1 MSVSVHDSFAELPA
15 VDWDTLTVGA
25 NIYSTSG
32 FAGVREEA
40 LPPEAHA
47 RYLLARDSDG
57 TPVAGLEVYSFS
69 TAPHDLYTPGE
80 LLGEVISAER
90 TAHLNTRPISIAA
103 GWSEFRGQVPGHVNA
118 SAEQRE
124 SALSQLGAEALRL
137 AGQAG
142 SSVLAYCYLPLETA
156 RELAKAHA
164 SDGAVLLLH
173 NVETAM
179 PIGLWADFDDYAAW
193 LPPGRRQRVRRE
205 LRRFRESGRVVT
217 ELPLPEVV
225 KEIAPLSSALMQK
238 YGHTAYDEER
248 AVATF
253 DRQSRFLGDK
263 SSVLLCKENGKAV
276 GFLLRYRQ
284 HDTLYARA
292 AGFDYSVP
300 NADDYYN
307 LMFYHQ
313 IAAGVGRSVSSIHLG
328 INTYEAKMRRG
339 AQPTPLY
346 SVFVGVDRPL
356 EAPDSAVRAYNRTH
370 ATDFVTRYD
379 KYVVGGINTDDWLL
393 D

>member
-1 MSVSVHDSFAELPA
+1 MTVSAYDSFAELPA
-15 VDWDTLTVGA
+15 HDWDTLTAGA

-40 LPPEAHA
+40 LPPGAHV
-47 RYLLARDSDG
+47 RYLLARDGDG
-57 TPVAGLEVYSFS
+57 TPLAKLEVYSF
-69 TAPHDLYTPGE
+69 ADVPHDLYDPGD
-80 LLGEVISAER
+80 LLGEVISDER
-90 TAHLNTRPISIAA
+90 AAHLNARPISVAA
-103 GWSEFRGQVPGHVNA
+103 GWSEFRGQMPGHVNA

-124 SALSQLGAEALRL
+124 SALGRLATEALRL

-156 RELAKAHA
+156 RELVKAHA

-173 NVETAM
+173 NIETSI
-179 PIGLWADFDDYAAW
+179 PIGLWADFDDYVAW
-193 LPPGRRQRVRRE
+193 LPAGRRQRVRRE

-225 KEIAPLSSALMQK
+225 KEIAPLNRALMQK
-238 YGHTAYDEER
+238 YGHAAYDEER
-248 AVATF
+248 AAAVF
-253 DRQSRFLGDK
+253 DRQSRFLGDE
-263 SSVLLCKENGKAV
+263 SSVLLSKDNDKTV
-276 GFLLRYRQ
+276 GFLLRYRH
-284 HDTLYARA
+284 HDMLYARA

-313 IAAGVGRSVSSIHLG
+313 IAAGVGRSVRSIHLG
-328 INTYEAKMRRG
+328 INTFEAKMRRG

-356 EAPDSAVRAYNRTH
+356 EAQDSVVREYNRTR
-370 ATDFVTRYD
+370 AAAFVTKHD
-379 KYVVGGINTDDWLL
+379 KYVVGGIDTEDWLL

>member
-1 MSVSVHDSFAELPA
+1 MSVSAYGSFAELPA
-15 VDWDTLTVGA
+15 VDWDTLTVGS

-32 FAGVREEA
+32 FVGVREEA

-57 TPVAGLEVYSFS
+57 TPVAALEVYCFT
-69 TAPHDLYTPGE
+69 TAPHDLYTPGD
-80 LLGEVISAER
+80 LLREVIGDER
-90 TAHLNTRPISIAA
+90 AAHLNTRPISIAA
-103 GWSEFRGQVPGHVNA
+103 GWSEFRGQVPGHVDA

-124 SALSQLGAEALRL
+124 SALSRLTAEALRV
-137 AGQAG
+137 AGQADSG
-142 SSVLAYCYLPLETA
+142 VLAYCYLPLETA
-156 RELAKAHA
+156 RELAQAHA
-164 SDGAVLLLH
+164 SDGAVMLLH
-173 NVETAM
+173 NVETRM
-179 PIGLWADFDDYAAW
+179 PIGLWADFDEYVDW
-193 LPPGRRQRVRRE
+193 LPAGRRQRVRRE
-205 LRRFRESGRVVT
+205 LRRFRESERVVT

-225 KEIAPLSSALMQK
+225 KEIAPLNSALMRK
-238 YGHTAYDEER
+238 YGHTAHDEER
-248 AVATF
+248 AVTIF
-253 DRQSRFLGDK
+253 DRQSRFLGDE

-276 GFLLRYRQ
+276 GFVLRYRLG
-284 HDTLYARA
+284 DMLYARA

-313 IAAGVGRSVSSIHLG
+313 IAAGVGRTVSSIHLG

-339 AQPTPLY
+339 GRPTPLY

-356 EAPDSAVRAYNRTH
+356 EARDGAVREYNRTRS
-370 ATDFVTRYD
+370 ADFLAKYN
-379 KYVVGGINTDDWLL
+379 KYVVGGINADEWLL